1 LNPIVAAGL
10 LALACT
16 AGSFRA
22 HAQEVSK
29 PVLLVAA
36 PGLEG
41 QFGQTTLVAVPVG
54 DRHFGLILNRVTGV
68 KLSTLFPGHA
78 PSEKVAEPV
87 YFGGPVMNEAVLA
100 VLRRNPGK
108 AALPLFGDLFVTVS
122 AEAIDRIIEETP
134 NEARYFVG
142 FVGWQAGELAAE
154 IARGFWY
161 VAEPEPGLVF
171 RPDTAGMWEELVMLH
186 GKSRRGHMRTSAQ
199 SEYNRARE
207 D

>member
-1 LNPIVAAGL
+1 LNTIVAAGV
-10 LALACT
+10 LALACA
-16 AGSFRA
+16 AGSFLA

-29 PVLLVAA
+29 PVLLVAS
-36 PGLEG
+36 PGLKG

-54 DRHFGLILNRVTGV
+54 ERHFGLILNRVTGV

-154 IARGFWY
+154 IERGVWY
-161 VAEPEPGLVF
+161 VADPDAGLVF
-171 RPDTAGMWEELVMLH
+171 RQDTSGMWEELVARY
-186 GKSRRGHMRTSAQ
+186 GKSRPGHMRTSAQ
-199 SEYNRARE
+199 SEFTRARE